1 MDTTK
6 YLKENEQLTEC
17 YEIHNHYYR
26 DWTIGDFEHFDTL
39 EDAIES
45 AKARLTNDENKE
57 IRQVEIRR
65 FFKKD
70 GHICY
75 DGTHQQYVKRA

>member
-1 MDTTK
+1 MMTID
-6 YLKENEQLTEC
+6 YLKESNLNEC

-45 AKARLTNDENKE
+45 AKARLTSDENNE

-70 GHICY
+70 GHIYY
-75 DGTHQQYVKRA
+75 DGTLQHYVKRA